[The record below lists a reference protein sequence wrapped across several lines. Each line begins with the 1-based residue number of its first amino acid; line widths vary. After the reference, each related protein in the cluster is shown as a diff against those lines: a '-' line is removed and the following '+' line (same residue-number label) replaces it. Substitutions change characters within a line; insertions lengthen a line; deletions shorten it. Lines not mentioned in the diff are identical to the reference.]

1 MRRFIFL
8 LALAAAACA
17 LAGCSSLRADPSV
30 RNPSLEIL
38 ALEGGRIP
46 KSCGYTWGPHYYRIE
61 GGAKIDVAEVDRRI
75 RSSIASEL
83 RRRGY
88 RETETGGELI
98 VSFAAGLNAELN
110 ETEFNK
116 SYGEE
121 FKAAFPPAARPN
133 ETRCFKKGSLVIDVL
148 DAKTRKLCWRGTV
161 LANID
166 TNVDEKAKDRRVR
179 AAVRALLDQFPK
191 PRTAS

>member
-1 MRRFIFL
+1 MRRL
-8 LALAAAACA
+8 LTCLALAVAACT
-17 LAGCSSLRADPSV
+17 LAGCSSLRPDPSV

-38 ALEGGRIP
+38 AIEGDRIP
-46 KSCGYTWGPHYYRIE
+46 RSCTYVWGPHYYCIE
-61 GGAKIDVAEVDRRI
+61 GGARIDVAQVDHRI

-88 RETETGGELI
+88 RESETGGELI
-98 VSFAAGLNAELN
+98 VSFAAGVNAAFSEA
-110 ETEFNK
+110 EFNK
-116 SYGEE
+116 AYGEE
-121 FKAAFPPAARPN
+121 FKAAFPTKPD
-133 ETRCFKKGSLVIDVL
+133 ETRVFSKGSLVIDVL
-148 DAKTRKLCWRGTV
+148 DAKTHKLYWRGTV

-166 TNVDEKAKDRRVR
+166 MNVDEKAKDRRVR